1 MLKQWDWTRVEEFVL
16 KNAWGVEDM
25 ATIRSRLPERSEG
38 AIRKRAA
45 ILGLNTKTQE
55 QPTMNTFAK
64 TKSIE
69 QLEAELTLKK
79 AETELEAARQRLAI
93 FNEQC
98 FGTFSQAMKSDGVT
112 LNDLFKQ
119 NATTFSKLNG
129 AISNANRRLLE
140 ARIKLTLV

>member
-1 MLKQWDWTRVEEFVL
+1 MLKQWDWTRTEEFVL
-16 KNAWGVEDM
+16 RHAWGNEDM

-45 ILGLNTKTQE
+45 LLGLNVKV
-55 QPTMNTFAK
+55 PIMNTFAK